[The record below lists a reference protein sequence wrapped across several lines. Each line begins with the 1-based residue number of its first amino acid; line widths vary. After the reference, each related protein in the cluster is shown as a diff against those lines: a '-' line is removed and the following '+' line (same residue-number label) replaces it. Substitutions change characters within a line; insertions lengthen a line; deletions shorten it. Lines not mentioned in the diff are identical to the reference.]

1 MAHAYTPGLKV
12 SKRTYIRKIRRLP
25 LPGEVLVKTGDKVDG
40 DTIVARTAVPGNVQT
55 VNVAGLLGVPA
66 EDVPGLMVKKIG
78 EPVQK
83 GEVIARSKG
92 LFGLFKSEVR
102 APVSGTVENVSAV
115 TGQVI
120 LREPAQA
127 VEVNAYIDGVIE
139 EVIPREGVVVANEVS
154 LVQGIFGV
162 GGETRG
168 ILKRIAAS
176 PDEVVS
182 ASKIETDCQN
192 KVLIA
197 GSLITYEAIEQAI
210 KVGARA
216 IVGGG
221 IEDGTLRRFLGYD
234 IGVAIT
240 GSEQKGLTVVI
251 TEGFGKMR
259 MAKRSFEL
267 LASLEGKMASV
278 NGATQIRAGVIRPEV
293 IVPCP
298 ETEGEQKPSLAE
310 GGLAVGMAVRI
321 IREPY
326 FGTIG
331 RVTSLPVELVKIETE
346 ALVRVLEVELEDG
359 KRVILPR
366 ANVEIIEE

>member
-1 MAHAYTPGLKV
+1 
-12 SKRTYIRKIRRLP
+12 
-25 LPGEVLVKTGDKVDG
+25 VLVKQGDVVKGNAV
-40 DTIVARTAVPGNVQT
+40 VARTAVPGNVQT

-66 EDVPGLMVKKIG
+66 EDVPSLMVKIVG
-78 EPVQK
+78 DPVQR
-83 GEVIARSKG
+83 GEVIARSRG
-92 LFGLFKSEVR
+92 LFGLLKSEVR
-102 APVSGTVENVSAV
+102 APVSGTVESVSAV

-127 VEVNAYIDGVIE
+127 VEVDAYIDGVVD
-139 EVIPREGVVVANEVS
+139 EVIAGEGVVVMNEVS
-154 LVQGIFGV
+154 LVQGIFGI

-168 ILKRIAAS
+168 VLKRVADS

-182 ASKIETDCQN
+182 AAKIDAEYRD

-197 GSLITYEAIEQAI
+197 GSLVSYEAIEQAVR
-210 KVGARA
+210 VGARA
-216 IVGGG
+216 VVGGG
-221 IEDGTLRRFLGYD
+221 IEDETLRRFLGYD

-240 GSEQKGLTVVI
+240 GSEQKGLTVVV
-251 TEGFGKMR
+251 TEGFGKMK

-293 IVPCP
+293 IVPCVDAG
-298 ETEGEQKPSLAE
+298 GEQKPSIAE

-326 FGTIG
+326 FGMIG
-331 RVTSLPVELVKIETE
+331 RVSALPVELVKIETE
-346 ALVRVLEVELEDG
+346 ALVRVLEVELESG
-359 KRVILPR
+359 ERVVLPR